1 MNFIIKLVLNA
12 IAVIITARLLPGVH
26 LDGYLAAFMLA
37 GLLAILN
44 ASVKPVLVFLT
55 IPATILSLGLF
66 LLVINAFII
75 EIAAWIL
82 RPDFDVASFW
92 SALFF
97 SIVLSIIN
105 SIFERLTVK
114 PEHRKDNVQVFDKD
128 GNRIA

>member
-1 MNFIIKLVLNA
+1 MNFVIKLVLNA

>member
-44 ASVKPVLVFLT
+44 ASVKPALVFLT
-55 IPATILSLGLF
+55 IPATIFSLGLF